1 MRTNYKV
8 FVLLFCFV
16 AAYGCQSKNNAS
28 DNTNV
33 PASDTTCIEI
43 TLDPSS
49 PDELPFDSL
58 ITKVSFVR
66 LETDDDCLIGY
77 TNQIVC
83 SDKYIYVLDRERANA
98 IFCFDK
104 EGHFIRKIGNK
115 GEGPKEYIRLCN
127 LAYRPDKKQIVA
139 VDFAGKLLYYTEDGE
154 YLREERIPYTT
165 YSFDNIEFSGDAPVG
180 FCCGG
185 TIEEE
190 GHPMLWITDNTW
202 ENTTRAFPSYFTPK
216 FSYNSDMFP
225 LRKFGDKVYFQK
237 PWSGSYYV
245 VDGNGYHEAYRV
257 NIKNHTDLTITEDL
271 DNEKY
276 SNTFSSIMFDRDEY
290 IFLKDY
296 ALFYFYVQGAGWDP
310 FIVYSHKTKQMYK
323 CSGVHTNPFFIF
335 QGTNN
340 IPLVPYDDNSFIVH
354 QSASLVLQV
363 KKGLY
368 ENPNSNKKELDK
380 LYDGLTEDDNPVL
393 FIMHVNI

>member
-1 MRTNYKV
+1 MCTHYKI
-8 FVLLFCFV
+8 FLPLLCLI
-16 AAYGCQSKNNAS
+16 ASYGCQSKNNAS
-28 DNTNV
+28 DNTSV
-33 PASDTTCIEI
+33 SAGDTTCIEI

-66 LETDDDCLIGY
+66 LETNDDCLIGY

-104 EGHFIRKIGNK
+104 EGHFIRQLGNTGQGP
-115 GEGPKEYIRLCN
+115 GEYVRLCN
-127 LAYRPDKKQIVA
+127 LAYRPDKEQIVA
-139 VDFAGKLLYYTEDGE
+139 VDFYGKLLYYTEDGK
-154 YLREERIPYTT
+154 YIREEQIPYTT
-165 YSFDNIEFSGDAPVG
+165 HPFDNIEFSGDALVG
-180 FCCGG
+180 FDCEGA
-185 TIEEE
+185 TQEE
-190 GHPMLWITDNTW
+190 GHPMLWITDNAW
-202 ENTTRAFPSYFTPK
+202 KNTTRAFPSYFTPK
-216 FSYNSDMFP
+216 FRYNSHILP
-225 LRKFGDKVYFQK
+225 LHKFGDKVYFQK
-237 PWSGSYYV
+237 PWSASYYV
-245 VDGNGYHEAYRV
+245 VDDNGYHEAYHV
-257 NIKNHTDLTITEDL
+257 NIKNHTDLAITEDM
-271 DNEKY
+271 DDEKY
-276 SNTFSSIMFDRDEY
+276 QNALNSMLNRSEY

-296 ALFYFYVQGAGWDP
+296 ALFYFSIQGANWEP

-323 CSGVHTNPFFIF
+323 CSGAHTNPLFVF

-354 QSASLVLQV
+354 HSASIVLQL

-368 ENPNSNKKELDK
+368 ENPDSDKKELDK

-393 FIMHVNI
+393 FIMHVNK